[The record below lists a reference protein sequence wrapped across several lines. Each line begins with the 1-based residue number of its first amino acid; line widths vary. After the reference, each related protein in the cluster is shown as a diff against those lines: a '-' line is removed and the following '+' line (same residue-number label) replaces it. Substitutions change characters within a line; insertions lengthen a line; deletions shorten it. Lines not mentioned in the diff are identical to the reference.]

1 MGTPHRA
8 PRGAGYA
15 WGAMK
20 VLYDSLR
27 GFARD
32 ERGGE
37 CLEYA
42 LVAGMITVVALSAI
56 AAVGTKV
63 KGYWQALD
71 QALGV

>member
-1 MGTPHRA
+1 
-8 PRGAGYA
+8 
-15 WGAMK
+15 MK

-42 LVAGMITVVALSAI
+42 LEAGMITVVALSAI
-56 AAVGTKV
+56 AAVGNKV